1 MTTKLA
7 RSEAEQV
14 HHDHDIVDLAT
25 RGPLQRT
32 GSTLRAFRTTASGL
46 EGTVIGWLHHYSI
59 TLLRISMG
67 AVILGFGV
75 LKYFRFGVLKYFPGV
90 SPAEGLVLVTTKLL
104 TFGLVPD
111 QVLMVLTAT
120 MECALGLSL
129 ILGRGLR
136 VSIYLLVFWVL
147 GILSPALLV
156 PQRLFSGPDH
166 APTLEGQYV
175 LKDVILLAAVLVI
188 AAAVLNRKKAT
199 TTEKETDRHDT
210 P

>member
-7 RSEAEQV
+7 RPAAEQA
-14 HHDHDIVDLAT
+14 HHDHDTVDLAV

-32 GSTLRAFRTTASGL
+32 GSTFRAFRTTASGL
-46 EGTVIGWLHHYSI
+46 EGTVIGWLHQHSI

-75 LKYFRFGVLKYFPGV
+75 LKYFPGM

-188 AAAVLNRKKAT
+188 ATAVLNRKKAT

>member
-7 RSEAEQV
+7 QPEAEQA
-14 HHDHDIVDLAT
+14 HHDTVDPAS

-32 GSTLRAFRTTASGL
+32 GSMFRTFRTTASGL
-46 EGTVIGWLHHYSI
+46 EGAVTAWLHQHSV

-67 AVILGFGV
+67 AVLLG
-75 LKYFRFGVLKYFPGV
+75 FGVLKYFPGV
-90 SPAEGLVLVTTKLL
+90 SPAEGLVLVPTKLF

-111 QVLMVLTAT
+111 QMLMVLTAI

-136 VSIYLLVFWVL
+136 VSVYLLVPSVL
-147 GILSPALLV
+147 GFLSPALLA

-175 LKDVILLAAVLVI
+175 LKDVVLLAAALVI
-188 AAAVLNRKKAT
+188 AATVLNRKKAT
-199 TTEKETDRHDT
+199 TETDRHHSA
-210 P
+210 